1 MAPRNFYAK
10 RHCVAAYRSGLE
22 QKVAQQLEK
31 AGCNAAYEQFKIGYT
46 KPESKHT
53 YLCDFILPNGIIVET
68 KGLFDT
74 EDRKKHLL
82 LKEQYPELDIR
93 FVFSNSKTKLY
104 KGAKSTYGMWCE
116 KYGFRY
122 ADKLI
127 PANWLKEPAV
137 KIPDGVLIPKK
148 KGGDDEG

>member
-1 MAPRNFYAK
+1 MTRNFYAR
-10 RHCVAAYRSGLE
+10 RHNVAAYRSGLE
-22 QKVAQQLEK
+22 QKVAEQLEK
-31 AGCNAAYEQFKIGYT
+31 AGCAAAYEQFKIGYI
-46 KPESKHT
+46 KPQSNHT
-53 YLCDFILPNGIIVET
+53 YLCDFVLPNGIIVET

-82 LKEQYPELDIR
+82 LKEQYPYVDIR

-104 KGAKSTYGMWCE
+104 KGAKSTYAMWCE

-127 PANWLKEPAV
+127 PPNWLKEKAV
-137 KIPDGVLIPKK
+137 VIPEGVLIPKK
-148 KGGDDEG
+148 ATGGES